1 MSIYIKKMPTIKGG
15 HKKPYS
21 SGGEFISPHQN
32 ICIELVFVQIF
43 NLIIFRIQRF
53 KQKI

>member
-1 MSIYIKKMPTIKGG
+1 MPAIKGG
-15 HKKPYS
+15 HKKSYS
-21 SGGEFISPHQN
+21 SDGEIISLHQN

-43 NLIIFRIQRF
+43 DLIIFRIQRF